1 MAQDMRFMR
10 ESPFW
15 YFPRSLAFPGRTSNE
30 TIVDTFLANAIK
42 LTNKKAV
49 DPLGTMEIHAIVS
62 HR

>member
-1 MAQDMRFMR
+1 MAQPTQFIARVAVLV
-10 ESPFW
+10 
-15 YFPRSLAFPGRTSNE
+15 FPRSLAFPGRTSNE

>member
-1 MAQDMRFMR
+1 MAQDMQFMR

-15 YFPRSLAFPGRTSNE
+15 YFLARWPFRAEPSNE